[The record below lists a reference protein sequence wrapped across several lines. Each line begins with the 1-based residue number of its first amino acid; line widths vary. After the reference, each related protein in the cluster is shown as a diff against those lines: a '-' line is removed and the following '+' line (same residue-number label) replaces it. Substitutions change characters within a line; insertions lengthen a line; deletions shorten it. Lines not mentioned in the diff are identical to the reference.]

1 MPIKIPERE
10 YRAITIPF
18 KIPDKNEKRID
29 SDYYVEGYATT
40 FDQPY
45 LMWEWDGVKY
55 YEKVDARALDGAD
68 MSDVIM
74 QYDHMG
80 KVFARQSNGT
90 LGIEPDKKGLFM
102 FADLSKSQA
111 AKELH
116 EEIRNG
122 LITKMSWAFSVK
134 EDSYNQETRTRTIL
148 KIKKVYDVS
157 AVSIP
162 ANNDTQISA
171 RSYFDGVIEMEQ
183 QEMLRR
189 KKLILKIKM
198 ELGDRL

>member
-1 MPIKIPERE
+1 MLQGMSLPTGTER
-10 YRAITIPF
+10 
-18 KIPDKNEKRID
+18 RID

-40 FDQPY
+40 FDKPY
-45 LMWEWDGVKY
+45 LLWESYDGTKY
-55 YEKVDARALDGAD
+55 FEAISRDALAGAD

-74 QYDHMG
+74 QYDHAG
-80 KVFARQSNGT
+80 KVLARMTNKT
-90 LGIEPDKKGLFM
+90 LGLEVTEHGLLT
-102 FADLSKSQA
+102 FADLSKSAA
-111 AKELH
+111 AKEMF

-134 EDSYNQETRTRTIL
+134 EDSYNRETHTRTIT

-162 ANNDTQISA
+162 ANADTDISA

-183 QEMLRR
+183 KERLQRR
-189 KKLILKIKM
+189 QQILKIKLMM
-198 ELGDRL
+198 EG